1 MTVNLVT
8 GVAGFIGYELAKK
21 IISSNNIVIGIDNF
35 YSGSRKKVKDLE
47 SVNFYFYE
55 GSITDYSFIEKVF
68 NSHKIDYV
76 FHQAAIS
83 SVGSS
88 IEDPIQSNHV
98 NLLGTLN
105 LLNFSSKY
113 NISRFIFA
121 SSAAVYGVLPE
132 LPKNELS
139 ATSPI
144 SPYALEK
151 LTSEY
156 YLDLFSKL
164 YDLQTIKLRYFNVYG
179 KGQNPNNEYSGV
191 ISIFHKL
198 FTSDQIPTI
207 FGNGNQYRDFIHVS
221 DIVEI
226 NIAASKI
233 EYSNKIRLICC
244 GTGTKTSV
252 NEIFALFCEKFN
264 KNWKPIYKKERKGD
278 IFGSYSDNNLMSK
291 ILKNKNTK
299 EFKTEIMKL

>member
-132 LPKNELS
+132 LPKN
-139 ATSPI
+139 
-144 SPYALEK
+144 
-151 LTSEY
+151 
-156 YLDLFSKL
+156 YLQQVQLVRML
-164 YDLQTIKLRYFNVYG
+164 WRNLP
-179 KGQNPNNEYSGV
+179 QN
-191 ISIFHKL
+191 II
-198 FTSDQIPTI
+198 
-207 FGNGNQYRDFIHVS
+207 
-221 DIVEI
+221 
-226 NIAASKI
+226 
-233 EYSNKIRLICC
+233 
-244 GTGTKTSV
+244 
-252 NEIFALFCEKFN
+252 
-264 KNWKPIYKKERKGD
+264 
-278 IFGSYSDNNLMSK
+278 
-291 ILKNKNTK
+291 
-299 EFKTEIMKL
+299 